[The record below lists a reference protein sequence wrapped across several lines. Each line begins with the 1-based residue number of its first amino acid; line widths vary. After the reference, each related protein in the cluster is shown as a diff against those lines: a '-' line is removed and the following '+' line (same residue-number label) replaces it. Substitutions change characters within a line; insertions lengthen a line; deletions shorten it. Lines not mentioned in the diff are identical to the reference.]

1 MTASERS
8 ILGFARQTAQGTP
21 NTTNGD
27 FKYLLFTQGAFAP
40 NNTVLPLDQ
49 EVGGGAML
57 RDMVRVGVVSGGTL
71 EFIPRPK
78 TLGEILCGVI
88 GVPASEAVAGQI
100 GAYRHT
106 YVLPADQFNAPY
118 YTVRSAPGGMWGEQ
132 FPNCRFTALELE
144 YRAANFVRGSFGVL
158 GGMPSRVDHT
168 SWAASADGGP
178 QFVTTVSDIELPT
191 ATDIKVMGG
200 SFSAG
205 LAIPLEEQWIVG
217 KYEPDAFDINAR
229 AYALTFNIKIDDAA
243 LYTRMSYD
251 PAGGNAWVADLFR
264 EANFKVEFN
273 SNKNIAATT
282 QRHSLAIRG
291 NGSSGNSANVAWT
304 AAPVGIRAGRQLA
317 MTVTGVFLGVSTG
330 SPITVELINDEA
342 DYA

>member
-8 ILGFARQTAQGTP
+8 ILGFARQTVKGTP
-21 NTTNGD
+21 NVTNGE

-40 NNTVLPLDQ
+40 NNSVLPLDQ

-88 GVPASEAVAGQI
+88 GVPASEAVAGQA
-100 GAYRHT
+100 GAYKHT
-106 YVLPADQFNAPY
+106 YTLPADQFTAPY
-118 YTVRSAPGGMWGEQ
+118 YTVRSAPGGLWGEQ
-132 FPNCRFTALELE
+132 FPDCRFSALALEF
-144 YRAANFVRGSFGVL
+144 RAANFVRGTFGVL
-158 GGMPSRVDHT
+158 GGMPTRVDH
-168 SWAASADGGP
+168 SAWAAAADGGP
-178 QFVTTVSDIELPT
+178 QFLTTVSDIELPT
-191 ATDIKVMGG
+191 ATDLKVLGG
-200 SFSAG
+200 SFTAG
-205 LAIPLEEQWIVG
+205 LAIPLDEQWIVG
-217 KYEPDAFDINAR
+217 KYEPDDFDINSR
-229 AYALTFNIKIDDAA
+229 AYSITFNVKIADAA
-243 LYTRMSYD
+243 LYSKMSYD

-273 SNKNIAATT
+273 SNKVISATT
-282 QRHSLAIRG
+282 TKYSLAIKG
-291 NGSSGNSANVAWT
+291 NGSSGSAANVVWT
-304 AAPVGIRAGRQLA
+304 AAPVGIRAGRQLTMA
-317 MTVTGVFLGVSTG
+317 VTGVFLGVSAG